1 MATKFD
7 LGSINSALLKK
18 KKEREEM
25 EYIRYKLFK
34 NLLDL
39 KTKYNMSNQE
49 FLDTVEFCSKRIKC
63 STKSKFELKR
73 IHESS
78 LVYNYKTK
86 PCKNTMNL
94 EW

>member
-1 MATKFD
+1 MTSKLS
-7 LGSINSALLKK
+7 LGPINSALLKQ

-49 FLDTVEFCSKRIKC
+49 FLDTVEFCSKRVKC
-63 STKSKFELKR
+63 SAKSKFELKM

-78 LVYNYKTK
+78 LIYRY
-86 PCKNTMNL
+86 
-94 EW
+94 